1 MARPREFDVDAA
13 LDRAVDVFW
22 EHGYEGASLAQLTEA
37 MGINKP
43 SMYAAFGDKR
53 QLFEKAVQRYI
64 SVGPAWEMEAFTL
77 PTAREAVTTFL
88 HRTVDVVSSDDHPHG
103 CLVVQGIGKCSPD
116 NRPMRDYVAQQRAN
130 VIELIRERFER
141 AVAEGDPTMNSDPET
156 LALYAASL
164 SEGIAVRA
172 NDGVPAEKLHRMV
185 DLAIQGVFVQPVATG

>member
-1 MARPREFDVDAA
+1 MPRPREFDADTA

-22 EHGYEGASLAQLTEA
+22 EHGYEGASLAHLTEA

-64 SVGPAWEMEAFTL
+64 ATGPAWEMEAFEL
-77 PTAREAVTTFL
+77 PTAREAVATFL
-88 HRTVDVVSSDDHPHG
+88 HRTVDVVTSDGHPHG
-103 CLVVQGIGKCSPD
+103 CLVVQGAGKCAPD
-116 NRPMRDYVAQQRAN
+116 NRPVRDYVAQQRTNA
-130 VIELIRERFER
+130 LTFIRERFER
-141 AVAEGDPTMNSDPET
+141 AAAECDSTMDADPEV
-156 LALYAASL
+156 LALFTAAL

-185 DLAIQGVFVQPVATG
+185 DLAIRGAFV